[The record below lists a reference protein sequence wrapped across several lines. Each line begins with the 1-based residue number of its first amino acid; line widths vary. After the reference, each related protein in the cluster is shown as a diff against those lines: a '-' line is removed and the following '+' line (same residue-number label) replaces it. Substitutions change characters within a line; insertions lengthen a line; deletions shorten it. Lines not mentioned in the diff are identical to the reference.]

1 MDEGVRCM
9 SGKIDV
15 GILGATGTVG
25 QEFIAQLEDHPWF
38 RVGWIGASEKSAA
51 KQYRDATGWRLP
63 VARPD
68 RVADMTLERATPGRA
83 PELVFSGLAASVAG
97 EVEVEFAEAGHVVVS
112 NAKNHRMDP
121 LVPLVIPEINR
132 DHLELLTGQRVSNGW
147 SGCIV
152 TNPNCSTIVLALA
165 LAPLRPFGL
174 HDVIVSTLQAISGGG
189 YPGVPSLDI
198 LGNVVP
204 VVHGE
209 EIKMETETKKI
220 FGLSREDG
228 IQPHEVVV
236 SASTTRVPVL
246 NGHTE
251 LVSVS
256 VEQDPRPEDLVAAFQ
271 EFSAG
276 PEVAGLPSSPPRP
289 VLYLEEEDRP
299 QPRLD
304 ADRGGG
310 MAVCV
315 GRLRRCPVLDFKFV
329 AMGHNTVRGAAGA
342 ALLNAELLKLDGVVR

>member
-1 MDEGVRCM
+1 
-9 SGKIDV
+9 
-15 GILGATGTVG
+15 
-25 QEFIAQLEDHPWF
+25 
-38 RVGWIGASEKSAA
+38 
-51 KQYRDATGWRLP
+51 
-63 VARPD
+63 
-68 RVADMTLERATPGRA
+68 
-83 PELVFSGLAASVAG
+83 
-97 EVEVEFAEAGHVVVS
+97 
-112 NAKNHRMDP
+112 
-121 LVPLVIPEINR
+121 
-132 DHLELLTGQRVSNGW
+132 
-147 SGCIV
+147 
-152 TNPNCSTIVLALA
+152 VLALA

-276 PEVAGLPSSPPRP
+276 PEVAELPSSPPRP

-304 ADRGGG
+304 ADRGG
-310 MAVCV
+310 
-315 GRLRRCPVLDFKFV
+315 